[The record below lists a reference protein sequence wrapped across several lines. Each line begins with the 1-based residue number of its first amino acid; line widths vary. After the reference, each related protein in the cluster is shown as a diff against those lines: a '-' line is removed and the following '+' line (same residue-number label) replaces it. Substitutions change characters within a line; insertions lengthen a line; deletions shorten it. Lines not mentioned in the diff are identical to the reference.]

1 MNFEKCDFVNLYAK
15 DKLTCDEFLWKL
27 IFWKILKIVNLLN
40 SRLVFDYEEI
50 SDFID
55 AIKLFINLIH
65 F

>member
-1 MNFEKCDFVNLYAK
+1 MNFEKCDFVNLYVK

-50 SDFID
+50 SDYID
-55 AIKLFINLIH
+55 AIKLFVNFIH